1 MKIRY
6 LLFCWFIGVTNVSAE
21 SLDINV
27 SETTAPIAYTLAKQL
42 GQIGTKW
49 REHFTTE
56 NHQMSLDTLNQMLQ
70 QRSGKGHW
78 DTHNWETAEQK
89 LIDLKGYNE
98 FTDSLLEIRLANPEA
113 LSNSSSPL
121 VTFIPK
127 GDEKSWQSIQAFDTQ
142 GQIHHLDL
150 FETPEQPVL
159 VVDVDTKV
167 DLYAGIK
174 KLNQALAKKGL
185 APEPLK
191 SGSKHHRRLAEDTS
205 TSSSNKGYKFTKLE
219 RIYVLDDKEPWIKGK
234 AEFYALVSGIH
245 VQKDK
250 PLISAVDMPYLTQ
263 HEQEYRPNQ
272 MVVAW
277 GQHRFNAANIM
288 LYEQDGNFNYKKI
301 INHLVEA
308 TATLADMAGY
318 QDISSIINIGNAIL
332 QAMPNDWYE
341 DSDDFVDAF
350 YMIERNKTYSN
361 YPGAANNV
369 TASFLPFLAE
379 K

>member
-6 LLFCWFIGVTNVSAE
+6 LLFCWFIGITNVSAE

-27 SETTAPIAYTLAKQL
+27 SETTAPIAYTLSKQL

-49 REHFTTE
+49 REYITTE
-56 NHQMSLDTLNQMLQ
+56 NHQIPLSTLNQMLQ
-70 QRSGKGHW
+70 QRSSKGSW
-78 DTHNWETAEQK
+78 DTHNWEAAEQE

-98 FTDSLLEIRLANPEA
+98 FTDGILEIRLANPET
-113 LSNSSSPL
+113 LTSLSSPL
-121 VTFIPK
+121 VAFIPK
-127 GDEKSWQSIQAFDTQ
+127 GDEKSWKTIQAYDTQ
-142 GQIHHLDL
+142 GQVHHLDL

-159 VVDVDTKV
+159 VVDVDAKL

-185 APEPLK
+185 APDAIN
-191 SGSKHHRRLAEDTS
+191 RRSAADT
-205 TSSSNKGYKFTKLE
+205 TNSSNAKGYKFTKLE

-245 VQKDK
+245 TQQDK
-250 PLISAVDMPYLTQ
+250 ALFSAVEMPYLTQ

-277 GQHRFNAANIM
+277 GQYRYNAANIM
-288 LYEQDGNFNYKKI
+288 LYEQDGNFNYKRI

-308 TATLADMAGY
+308 TATLTDLAGY
-318 QDISSIINIGNAIL
+318 QDVSSVINIGNAIL

-350 YMIERNKTYSN
+350 YMIERNKTYQD

-369 TASFLPFLAE
+369 TASFSPFLAG